1 MERLHGRKEMCVCQ
15 GDTMYE
21 REKMRVH
28 ALSADHEVVRTF
40 WCNNSVHTGVTKTVT
55 LVCTFWC
62 NNSVHTGVNQNEL
75 LYVPVG
81 SEF

>member
-1 MERLHGRKEMCVCQ
+1 
-15 GDTMYE
+15 MYE

-40 WCNNSVHTGVTKTVT
+40 WCNNSVHTGV
-55 LVCTFWC
+55 
-62 NNSVHTGVNQNEL
+62 NQNEL